1 MVNLK
6 STNLMCI
13 AKQMPKV
20 IIFELFC
27 EVRATAEEVA
37 IYIDLFGKLLSEKY
51 LKGISFII
59 KMVIDKTIVSPISS

>member
-1 MVNLK
+1 MANSK

-13 AKQMPKV
+13 AKQMQKV
-20 IIFELFC
+20 IIFVLFC
-27 EVRATAEEVA
+27 EALDTAEEVA

>member
-1 MVNLK
+1 MANSK

-20 IIFELFC
+20 IIFELFY
-27 EVRATAEEVA
+27 EVRDIAEEVA
-37 IYIDLFGKLLSEKY
+37 IYIGLFGKLLSEKY

-59 KMVIDKTIVSPISS
+59 KMVIDKIIVSPISS